1 MLRAVITAGGRADA
15 TFAAALGTPV
25 KALAPF
31 GVGTILDVVLAAIA
45 DAGIAEIAVVGG
57 PEVARRLPR
66 AVRLIPAA
74 PDGATNIARALDAWP
89 AGDLLYAA
97 SDLPFLTGA
106 AIQAFLAASSD
117 YDVTLPLATAV
128 AYETAF
134 PGAPPHSLRLGAERI
149 ANGSVFFIRE
159 SAREPVR
166 SVAGAFFDARK
177 STFGMAR
184 LLGAGLL
191 LRFVTR
197 QLRIAHV
204 ERLATRRLGVRAAAI
219 RGAAP
224 GLCFDVDTA
233 ADYRYA
239 CAFR

>member
-15 TFAAALGTPV
+15 TFAAAIGTPV

-31 GVGTILDVVLAAIA
+31 GPGTILDVVLRAIA
-45 DAGIAEIAVVGG
+45 DAGIVEIAVVGG

-89 AGDLLYAA
+89 AGDLLFAA
-97 SDLPFLTGA
+97 SDLPFLGGA
-106 AIQAFLAASSD
+106 DLNAFVAASSG
-117 YDVTLPLATAV
+117 YDLTLPLATAA
-128 AYETAF
+128 AYETRF
-134 PGAPPHSLRLGAERI
+134 PGAPAHSVRLGGERV
-149 ANGSVFFIRE
+149 ANGSVFFIRD
-159 SAREPVR
+159 SARGPVG

-177 STFGMAR
+177 SPFGMAR
-184 LLGAGLL
+184 LLGPTLL
-191 LRFVTR
+191 LRFVTGR
-197 QLRIAHV
+197 LRIAHV
-204 ERLATRRLGVRAAAI
+204 ERLATRRLAVRAAAI
-219 RGAAP
+219 RDAAP

-239 CAFR
+239 CALR